1 MYRPR
6 KDAPTEK
13 LTGTIVGMQALI
25 QQFDKNRTVEVEL
38 LNLLG
43 AAGLQSLPLEQV
55 QTVRFLNPTLQ
66 TEFERAL
73 QVLASVHDTQKK
85 TVNLQFL
92 GNGKRHVKVGYVVER
107 PIWKTSYRLLLK
119 DKAKLFM
126 QGWLLV
132 ENTSDDDWKGVR
144 VILVSGRP
152 ISYQMNMYE
161 PLYLPRPWVEPELF
175 ASLRPPVY
183 SGAMGGDKKEGRLML
198 EEKLKP
204 LDKVIRDQ
212 KTVNGQIE
220 IKREPTFPM
229 PDSQS
234 GGQRLTFEEL
244 QQRREQLGKDKE
256 KAKKLGAALTGM
268 NFKEGITS
276 VATAEELGE
285 YYQYVIEQ
293 KVNLPRQKSAMLP
306 ILNQHL
312 DGSKVSIFNEAVHS
326 KYPLLGLRL
335 KNTSGQP
342 LTQGPITVY
351 EDGAYAGDTR
361 ILDLQPGEERLLSY
375 ALDQATEV
383 KVTST
388 TSPSPDMTFKIGGD
402 NLTADYKLRQT
413 RNYTIKNRATH
424 ERLVILEHPIR
435 SDWKLITPAKA
446 LEKSRDVY
454 RFQVL
459 APAGQTVTFDVI
471 EEQGRLD
478 LLALTSTQ
486 DSPPFYAI
494 AAGVEVKPLTKV
506 SPEELLSLKI
516 AKGVLLPTY
525 RTRESKT
532 YFVQNNSDEE
542 RTFTVDHLIRK
553 EYKRLSKDGDQ
564 VGPAVYR
571 FILTVAAHKT
581 GQQEVVEDRTYQ
593 NLSHP
598 LSNTS
603 EETLRKFL
611 ANPAVN
617 AKVKDALKKYLDL
630 QNQVAETKR
639 LLDEQK
645 SQLKILTD
653 DQARLRENLK
663 IIPATSDPYKGFL
676 QKFVAQEAEIDGH
689 QKQIRQLEAALLKQQ
704 RALETFVQR

>member
-1 MYRPR
+1 M
-6 KDAPTEK
+6 
-13 LTGTIVGMQALI
+13 
-25 QQFDKNRTVEVEL
+25 
-38 LNLLG
+38 
-43 AAGLQSLPLEQV
+43 
-55 QTVRFLNPTLQ
+55 
-66 TEFERAL
+66 
-73 QVLASVHDTQKK
+73 
-85 TVNLQFL
+85 
-92 GNGKRHVKVGYVVER
+92 
-107 PIWKTSYRLLLK
+107 
-119 DKAKLFM
+119 
-126 QGWLLV
+126 
-132 ENTSDDDWKGVR
+132 R

-152 ISYQMNMYE
+152 ISYQMNLYE

-183 SGAMGGDKKEGRLML
+183 SGALGGEKNDKEVQENQAKIQFGPPILQKSPYL
-198 EEKLKP
+198 NLILGKAAAVNYGIAVAPFNQEK
-204 LDKVIRDQ
+204 
-212 KTVNGQIE
+212 
-220 IKREPTFPM
+220 
-229 PDSQS
+229 
-234 GGQRLTFEEL
+234 RLTYEEL
-244 QQRREQLGKDKE
+244 QQRRKELDKKKDD
-256 KAKKLGAALTGM
+256 AKKLGAALTGM

-276 VATAEELGE
+276 VATAEELGD

-351 EDGAYAGDTR
+351 EDGSYAGDTR

-383 KVTST
+383 KVTSK

-413 RNYTIKNRATH
+413 RTYTLKNRGSH

-435 SDWKLITPAKA
+435 TDWKLLAPAKA

-459 APAGQTVTFDVI
+459 VPAGQTSTFDVI
-471 EEQGRLD
+471 EEQARLD

-486 DSPPFYAI
+486 DAPPFYAI

-516 AKGVLLPTY
+516 AKGVLIPTY

-532 YFVQNNSDEE
+532 YFVQNNSDED

-553 EYKRLSKDGDQ
+553 EYKRLGKDGDQ
-564 VGPAVYR
+564 VGPAAFR
-571 FILTVAAHKT
+571 FQVKVAALKT
-581 GQQEVVEDRTYQ
+581 GQQEVVEERTYQ

-598 LSNTS
+598 LQNTS
-603 EETLRKFL
+603 EESLRKFL

-617 AKVKDALKKYLDL
+617 AKVKDALKNYLDL
-630 QNQVAETKR
+630 QEQVSETKR

-645 SQLKILTD
+645 NQLKILSV

-663 IIPATSDPYKGFL
+663 IIPPTSEPYKGFL

-704 RALETFVQR
+704 RALETFVQALTVE